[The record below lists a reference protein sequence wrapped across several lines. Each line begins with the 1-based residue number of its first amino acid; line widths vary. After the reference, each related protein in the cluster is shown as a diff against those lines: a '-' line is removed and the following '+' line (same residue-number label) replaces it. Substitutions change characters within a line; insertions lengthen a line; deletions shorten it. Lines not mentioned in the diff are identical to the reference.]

1 MTAKDQFWRPVVSGD
16 YIGGIHAPLRLIKNF
31 CSSQV
36 SYFNLKGQSVG
47 VTLLGLLKQ
56 DILRLE
62 VSVWNAFLVHL
73 VKSHEELLNIVA
85 GWTVVEATHFFIFA
99 QFILQTVLAELHDSV
114 LDDALLLVDR
124 VEKVTYLHYIRTATH
139 EGQNFVLAWD
149 HVADFHCAF
158 ESDTLSLIFI
168 ESLEYVSFK
177 SCGNQLLIS
186 NLPNAPCPM
195 TLMISSLGTLGST
208 WLSFSVQAVRSKNGF
223 LIAEKAGV
231 YSEVFS
237 WPVANGDLK
246 TVENDERWFS
256 LFILRNFKFK
266 F

>member
-36 SYFNLKGQSVG
+36 SYFNLKWQSVG

-124 VEKVTYLHYIRTATH
+124 VEKVAYLHYIWTATH

-186 NLPNAPCPM
+186 NLPNDPFPI
-195 TLMISSLGTLGST
+195 TLTISSLGTLGYT
-208 WLSFSVQAVRSKNGF
+208 KLSYLQAVWSKNGF
-223 LIAEKAGV
+223 LIAEKAGF
-231 YSEVFS
+231 YSKVFFLL
-237 WPVANGDLK
+237 VANGVLCA
-246 TVENDERWFS
+246 VENDECWFS
-256 LFILRNFKFK
+256 LFILRNFKLK